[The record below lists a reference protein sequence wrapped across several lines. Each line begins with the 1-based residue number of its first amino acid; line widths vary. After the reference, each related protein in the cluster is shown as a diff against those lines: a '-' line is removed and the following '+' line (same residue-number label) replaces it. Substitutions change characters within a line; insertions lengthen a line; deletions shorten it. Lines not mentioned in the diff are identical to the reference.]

1 MGTGK
6 AWAGQL
12 NVIAVDAGL
21 INLEPSFSDENFGND
36 PPIGSTICN
45 V

>member
-12 NVIAVDAGL
+12 NVIAADAGL
-21 INLEPSFSDENFGND
+21 SSLEPSFSDENFGKD

>member
-12 NVIAVDAGL
+12 NVIAVNAGL
-21 INLEPSFSDENFGND
+21 SSLEPSFSDENFGND

-45 V
+45 L